1 MSKSK
6 ARIRLTTT
14 NIDKKIKM
22 SELTNPVKANLT
34 VSVMFRDENLLA
46 EVRSILGKKYGK
58 IDAVSDAYNFSSISP
73 YYDPEMGS
81 DIKKII
87 FSFKKTVPRDIL
99 ANVKLFCVKI
109 EQKYSR
115 NGHRLVNLDPGL
127 LTLENFILATGK
139 NYSHRIY
146 LKKGVF
152 AEVTLMFGK
161 KNVIKELPWTYR
173 DYLYEPARSFL
184 LYVRE
189 IYRGKRA
196 AVRKSEGEKNESYS
210 VSDKA

>member
-1 MSKSK
+1 
-6 ARIRLTTT
+6 
-14 NIDKKIKM
+14 M
-22 SELTNPVKANLT
+22 SELTNPTEANLT

-46 EVRSILGKKYGK
+46 EIRTILEKKYGK
-58 IDAVSDAYNFSSISP
+58 IDAVSEAYNFSSISP
-73 YYDPEMGS
+73 YYDPEMGE

-109 EQKYSR
+109 ERKYSSS
-115 NGHRLVNLDPGL
+115 GKRLVNLDPGL

-184 LYVRE
+184 LAVRE
-189 IYRGKRA
+189 IYREKRA
-196 AVRKSEGEKNESYS
+196 AAIKLMEKRNESHS

>member
-1 MSKSK
+1 
-6 ARIRLTTT
+6 
-14 NIDKKIKM
+14 M

-34 VSVMFRDENLLA
+34 VSVMFRDADLLA
-46 EVRSILGKKYGK
+46 EIRSILEKKYGR
-58 IDAVSDAYNFSSISP
+58 IDMISNTYDFSSISP
-73 YYDPEMGS
+73 YYDPEMGNE
-81 DIKKII
+81 IKKII
-87 FSFKKTVPRDIL
+87 FSFKKTVQRDIL

-109 EQKYSR
+109 EQKYSQ
-115 NGHRLVNLDPGL
+115 NGKRLVNLDPGL

-184 LYVRE
+184 LSVRE
-189 IYRGKRA
+189 NYREKRA
-196 AVRKSEGEKNESYS
+196 VIKKSEGENK
-210 VSDKA
+210 